1 MARNARLKKAA
12 VKIGAAVG
20 RAEGTARNIGK
31 AALVARE
38 ELSELT
44 KKVEELT
51 RDLKRASKRLKRALG

>member
-1 MARNARLKKAA
+1 MAKNAQLKRAA
-12 VKIGAAVG
+12 VKIGTAVG
-20 RAEGTARNIGK
+20 RAEGTARHIGK

-51 RDLKRASKRLKRALG
+51 RDLKRASKRLKRALR

>member
-1 MARNARLKKAA
+1 MARDAQLKKAA

-20 RAEGTARNIGK
+20 RAEGTARHLGK
-31 AALVARE
+31 AALAARE

-51 RDLKRASKRLKRALG
+51 RELKRASKRLKRALR